1 MDYFDSGEEFQ
12 FHTNLSLFD
21 RDGKEVMRKM
31 IIELEIEPSR
41 LGKPIVADAGDGA
54 IQSSTSL
61 GLLRHGLTHLV
72 HKLIDTS

>member
-1 MDYFDSGEEFQ
+1 MDYSDGGEEFQ

-21 RDGKEVMRKM
+21 RDGKKVMRKM

-54 IQSSTSL
+54 
-61 GLLRHGLTHLV
+61 V
-72 HKLIDTS
+72 